1 MAIRL
6 GENSYGKSRVRL
18 LRVQRQEGRHDIRE
32 LTVAIRFEGDFE
44 TAHTKGDNRKILP
57 TDTMK
62 NTVYALARQHSFET
76 VEEFGLHL
84 MEHFVTY
91 NTQVSRVRIE
101 IAENLWTRIPHGG
114 KPHASAFTRGGD
126 EKRTVLLV
134 GTREGTTIRAGVA
147 DLVILKTTNSAFEN
161 FLRDPFTTLGEDK
174 NRILATA
181 IQADWQYPPS
191 MPAGEEIEFG
201 PVWHGVRQM
210 LLETFAEH
218 KSLSL
223 QHTLYA
229 MGEAVLNNFDTVR
242 EIHLSLPNKHFHL
255 LDLGPLGM
263 DNPAVVFLPT
273 EEPHGSIEATLR
285 KD

>member
-1 MAIRL
+1 MAIHL

-18 LRVQRQEGRHDIRE
+18 LRVARQAGRHDIRE
-32 LTVAIRFEGDFE
+32 LTLAIRFEGDFE

-62 NTVYALARQHSFET
+62 NTVYALARQHAIET
-76 VEEFGLHL
+76 PEEFGLHL

-91 NTQVSRVRIE
+91 NEQVSRVGIE
-101 IAENLWTRIPHGG
+101 IAESLWARLPHGG
-114 KPHASAFTRGGD
+114 KPHATAFTRAGG
-126 EKRTVLLV
+126 EKRTAVLT
-134 GTREGTTIRAGVA
+134 GTREGTTIRSGIE
-147 DLVILKTTNSAFEN
+147 DLVVLKTTNSAFED
-161 FLRDPFTTLGEDK
+161 FLRDPFTTLKEDR
-174 NRILATA
+174 NRILATS
-181 IQADWQYPPS
+181 IQADWLYPG
-191 MPAGEEIEFG
+191 GEETEFG

-229 MGEAVLNNFDTVR
+229 MGEAVLHNFENVR

-255 LDLGPLGM
+255 VDLDPLGM
-263 DNPAVVFLPT
+263 DNPAEVFLPVD
-273 EEPHGSIEATLR
+273 EPHGSIEATLR
-285 KD
+285 K